1 MKRVRL
7 GRMLMDKKNN
17 TPVVELHVEG
27 TAKTIY
33 IWIGACE
40 AWALAMSM
48 EELSLERPMTHD
60 LIISIIDSLNAM
72 PDHVV
77 IHSIK
82 NGTFLANL
90 VVKQNP
96 ESANEMNRS
105 STQHFIEI
113 DSRPSD
119 CLVLASKLKLP
130 IFVTS
135 EVILEAGITETDVET
150 GEKGTDDKEKKEF
163 RSFVDNFDINE
174 LRRYMDSDNQDFR
187 GGGPEE

>member
-1 MKRVRL
+1 MKRVSL

-17 TPVVELHVEG
+17 TPVVELKVEG
-27 TAKTIY
+27 TAKTIF

-48 EELSLERPMTHD
+48 EGLSLERPMTHD
-60 LIISIIDSLNAM
+60 LVISIIDSFNAV
-72 PDHVV
+72 PDHIV

-82 NGTFLANL
+82 NGTFFANL
-90 VVKQNP
+90 VIKQSVENT
-96 ESANEMNRS
+96 EEKRMNHS
-105 STQHFIEI
+105 QQYLEI

-119 CLVLASKLKLP
+119 CLVIASKLKVP

-135 EVILEAGITETDVET
+135 EVILEAGITETEIKKEGSEQNDS
-150 GEKGTDDKEKKEF
+150 EKKEF

-174 LRRYMDSDNQDFR
+174 LRRYMDNDNNDFR
-187 GGGPEE
+187 GGGSGE